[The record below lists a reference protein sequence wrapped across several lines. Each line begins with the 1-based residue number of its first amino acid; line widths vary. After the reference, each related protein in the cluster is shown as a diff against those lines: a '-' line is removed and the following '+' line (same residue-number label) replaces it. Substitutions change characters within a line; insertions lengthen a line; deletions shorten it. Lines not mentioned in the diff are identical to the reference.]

1 MSSSMTGTEAQQF
14 LSELHVGVVAIA
26 RDGRAP
32 LAVPI
37 WYDYEPGGNLKL
49 LMGPD
54 SLKAR
59 LLSSAGRFSLCAQS
73 EALPYK
79 YVMVEGPVVETRPA
93 DTEQDSRPMAHR
105 YLGQEMGDQYT
116 DNGSDTTSIVV
127 LMEPEVWYS
136 VDYGKAG

>member
-1 MSSSMTGTEAQQF
+1 MSTKMTPTEAQQF
-14 LSELHVGVVAIA
+14 LSEVHVGVVAIA
-26 RDGRAP
+26 REGRAP

-37 WYDYEPGGNLKL
+37 WYDYEPGGDVKL

-59 LLSSAGRFSLCAQS
+59 LLEPAGRFSLCAQS
-73 EALPYK
+73 ERLPYK
-79 YVMVEGPVVETRPA
+79 YVMVEGPVVETRPS

-105 YLGQEMGDQYT
+105 YLGKDMGDQYT
-116 DNGSDTTSIVV
+116 DDGADNTSITV
-127 LMEPEVWYS
+127 LMRPEVWYS